1 MRESV
6 FQGEW
11 KKAISS
17 YFGEFKGFHY
27 VKIPDTPKFSG
38 SLIPYS
44 PPRPYDCYLLHS
56 GKFRAYE
63 LKMHKKL
70 TGFPFGNVS
79 DNQIDNLVE
88 VANAGGKGYV
98 VINYRKS
105 DVSDNHIKKYGL
117 KGKRFNVAYA
127 IPIIDFLTLRDTT
140 YDDRGSIPFEFFL
153 TCQSSLVTKI
163 ERQGATWD
171 VKVVL

>member
-11 KKAISS
+11 KRSIEE

-63 LKMHKKL
+63 LKMHKSL

-105 DVSDNHIKKYGL
+105 DVSENHIKKYNL
-117 KGKRFNVAYA
+117 KGKRFNIVYA
-127 IPIIDFLTLRDTT
+127 IPIFEFLKLRDIT
-140 YDDRGSIPFEFFL
+140 YDDRGSIPFDFFL
-153 TCQSSLVTKI
+153 NHEESLVSDI
-163 ERQGATWD
+163 ERQGQIWD
-171 VKVVL
+171 VVQVL